1 MTEIEK
7 AINEA
12 LTSIIDEIAK
22 WQKKKEP
29 MQDDVLRMARDR
41 GFKEGLRLSGALV
54 RARLISDDIEEEAD
68 DE

>member
-1 MTEIEK
+1 MTEIDK

-41 GFKEGLRLSGALV
+41 GFKEGLRLSGAIV
-54 RARLISDDIEEEAD
+54 RARYIQVEEEEA
-68 DE
+68 E